1 MKFETRCLEIIP
13 RARDMVSYRFPRP
26 NDLNYKP
33 GQYMLV
39 TIEADGK
46 RLTHPLSISSSPT
59 ETDHIEFTKRLTD
72 SEYSKALRSFK
83 PGTWV
88 QIDAPYGIFT
98 FQGEHQK
105 IALLAGGIGITPF
118 RSICRYATDK
128 HLDSSIMLL
137 YGCRTEDEIAFK
149 TEFEEM
155 QDQNPNFKVTFILS
169 EPGSQW
175 RGLVGFISADL
186 LKTEL
191 PDYDERVFYACGPPG
206 MIKAMETVMTSM
218 GLPMTKLKLE
228 VLVGHT

>member
-1 MKFETRCLEIIP
+1 
-13 RARDMVSYRFPRP
+13 MVSYRFPRP
-26 NDLNYKP
+26 NDLSYKP

-83 PGTWV
+83 TGTWV

-118 RSICRYATDK
+118 RSICRYATDQ
-128 HLDSSIMLL
+128 HLDSSIILL

-155 QDQNPNFKVTFILS
+155 QKQNPNFKVTFILS

-175 RGLVGFISADL
+175 RGLVGFISASL
-186 LKTEL
+186 VKTEL